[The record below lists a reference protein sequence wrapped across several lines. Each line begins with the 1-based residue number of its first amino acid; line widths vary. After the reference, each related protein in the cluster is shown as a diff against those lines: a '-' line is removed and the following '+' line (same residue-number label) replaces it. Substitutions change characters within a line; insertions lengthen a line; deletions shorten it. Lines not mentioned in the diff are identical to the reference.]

1 MPKHVSQMT
10 NSIYRAW
17 LVEGLDLARSLAR
30 RIGHSQPWNLGLRR
44 ARRDTFLVRGGLPG
58 GYSFMSQ
65 ILSSVSTWG
74 AGEGSVRRGHGALLS
89 AKQRSRRGLPERS
102 RGGGGEAGERG
113 WHLGQDLGSGSK
125 VTIKDFNQ
133 RWLNALVRGGA
144 PGSMISDSG
153 SRIRIRIRF
162 KVNR

>member
-1 MPKHVSQMT
+1 MPEHVSQMT

-89 AKQRSRRGLPERS
+89 AKQRSRRGLPERPRGGLPERS

-113 WHLGQDLGSGSK
+113 WHLGQELGSGSK
-125 VTIKDFNQ
+125 VTINV
-133 RWLNALVRGGA
+133 LVRW
-144 PGSMISDSG
+144 GS
-153 SRIRIRIRF
+153 SRIYDQ
-162 KVNR
+162 